1 MVELEPLF
9 AAAPYWI
16 AAAFFV
22 THVYG
27 AYVSARV
34 LAAIEG
40 TPHEAHV
47 RELMPALREDMV
59 IVDLTLFPGL
69 KRRPSVFG
77 YHPWNATVWLAIHG
91 NRFTLPDELVDDA
104 HLLRRLRWIEIGLLC
119 LLPALVVLGT
129 LTGVL

>member
-1 MVELEPLF
+1 MAGLEPLF

-16 AAAFFV
+16 VAAFLV

-27 AYVSARV
+27 AYVCTRV

-40 TPHEAHV
+40 TTHEAHV
-47 RELMPALREDMV
+47 RELMPGLREDMV

-104 HLLRRLRWIEIGLLC
+104 HLLRRLRWIEIGLMTS
-119 LLPALVVLGT
+119 LPALIVLGT
-129 LTGVL
+129 LIGAL

>member
-1 MVELEPLF
+1 MAELEPLF

-16 AAAFFV
+16 AAAFLV

-27 AYVSARV
+27 AYVCTRV

-47 RELMPALREDMV
+47 RELMPGLREDMV

-104 HLLRRLRWIEIGLLC
+104 HLLRRLRWIEIGLMSS
-119 LLPALVVLGT
+119 LPALIVLGT
-129 LTGVL
+129 LIGAL